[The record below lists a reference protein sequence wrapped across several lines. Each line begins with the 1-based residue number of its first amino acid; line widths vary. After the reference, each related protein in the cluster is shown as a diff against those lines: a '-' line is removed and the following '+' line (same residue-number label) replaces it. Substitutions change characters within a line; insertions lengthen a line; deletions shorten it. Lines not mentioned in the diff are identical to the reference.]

1 MAIIRIRD
9 MKEMDAKTMAGK
21 LAELKRELSIER
33 SSAAGVGRKA
43 NPGMIRTLKRT
54 IARLLT
60 LAQQKGF
67 KLEAVAVAPMAAQAP
82 VKAVKAD
89 AKAETKSTAKETP
102 KQPQKTAMEAK
113 PVSKPESK
121 NVSPEFSEL
130 IDDKASEK
138 K

>member
-1 MAIIRIRD
+1 MTMAIIRIRD
-9 MKEMDAKTMAGK
+9 IKEMDAKTLAGK
-21 LAELKRELSIER
+21 LVELKRELSIER

-67 KLEAVAVAPMAAQAP
+67 KLEAVAAAPAAVPAPQAS
-82 VKAVKAD
+82 KTEA
-89 AKAETKSTAKETP
+89 KSTAKETP
-102 KQPQKTAMEAK
+102 NQPQKKTPEAK
-113 PVSKPESK
+113 PAAKPDAKAVSKPESK

-130 IDDKASEK
+130 IEK
-138 K
+138 